1 MSMHAFRSIV
11 TASRNA
17 VNTIEITSQGLWG
30 YVPGIVAVRLVF
42 LRSHRLLKRF
52 QPEWFTTSCDSDGRV
67 SARHTSSSLC

>member
-30 YVPGIVAVRLVF
+30 YVPG
-42 LRSHRLLKRF
+42 RSRGSPSIPSF
-52 QPEWFTTSCDSDGRV
+52 SQAP
-67 SARHTSSSLC
+67 